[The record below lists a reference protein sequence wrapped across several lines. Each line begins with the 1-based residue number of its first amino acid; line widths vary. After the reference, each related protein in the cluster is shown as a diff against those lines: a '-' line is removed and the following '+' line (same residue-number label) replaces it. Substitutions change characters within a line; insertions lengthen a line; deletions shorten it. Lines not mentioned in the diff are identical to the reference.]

1 MQTMYEATLNSNFQQ
16 PLETVVFT
24 VATPLVG
31 LIIDDLSGKFLC
43 FYALRIMYHLAL
55 TVGRYHTVVK
65 YNGFDVLEFTKS
77 PKIVKETI
85 SRTYGARTYKS
96 LLYIIVQYLIFG
108 IR

>member
-1 MQTMYEATLNSNFQQ
+1 MQPVYQPTLNSDFQQ

-55 TVGRYHTVVK
+55 IVGRYHTVVE
-65 YNGFDVLEFTKS
+65 YNGFDVLDCTKS
-77 PKIVKETI
+77 P
-85 SRTYGARTYKS
+85 
-96 LLYIIVQYLIFG
+96 
-108 IR
+108 